1 MTAPL
6 VTLGDVRESIVSFMA
21 MDDLWRR
28 RVPEQKGWQIPGVG
42 FLPAVD
48 VLVGVLV
55 ALAVGA
61 GGLLLA
67 ALQVSL
73 DTLGAADVIV
83 VMVLAVA
90 VSFRR
95 VVPIASAAVMTL
107 VWIIGTYT
115 TPYVATNWVS
125 TLAFFFSYYS
135 LMVWVRTRR
144 IAWGSMLAVFVVIM
158 GWVAVMVA
166 FGRSLTEQLK
176 IINPDGN
183 GEGVIYLVLTY
194 VIVNI
199 TFVVGAA
206 LVGQVS
212 WLWARDLAEVRR
224 QAATIERQRTQ
235 LAEQAVLDERLRIAR
250 EMHDSVA
257 HHVSVVGIHAAGARR
272 ALDVG
277 PGLAREAL
285 AIVES
290 ESREAVTEMR
300 SLLGSLRAGDE
311 SRARLGLTDLDRL
324 CDGQRRASVRLLRV
338 GDDSMVGPLLG
349 HTCYRIVQESLNN
362 VEGHSSA
369 TEVTVSVRC
378 SEDEVEVEVTDNGR
392 PIRSAP
398 STGVGIVGMSERV
411 EALGGTIEVGPR
423 RVGGWRVRAVM
434 PMHHGEETRIEDM
447 KDGED

>member
-1 MTAPL
+1 M
-6 VTLGDVRESIVSFMA
+6 
-21 MDDLWRR
+21 W
-28 RVPEQKGWQIPGVG
+28 

-48 VLVGVLV
+48 VLVGALV

-67 ALQVSL
+67 TLQDHL
-73 DTLGAADVIV
+73 DTLGPGDVIV
-83 VMVLAVA
+83 VIVLAVA
-90 VSFRR
+90 LSFRR
-95 VVPIASAAVMTL
+95 VMPITSAAVMTL
-107 VWIIGTYT
+107 VWINGTYA
-115 TPYVATNWVS
+115 TPYMATNWVS

-158 GWVAVMVA
+158 GWVVMMMA
-166 FGRSLTEQLK
+166 FGRSLTEQFE
-176 IINPDGN
+176 IINPDSN

-194 VIVNI
+194 VIVNV

-212 WLWARDLAEVRR
+212 RDLAEVRR

-250 EMHDSVA
+250 EMHDSMA

-272 ALDVG
+272 ALDVD
-277 PGLAREAL
+277 PDLAREAL
-285 AIVES
+285 ATVES

-311 SRARLGLTDLDRL
+311 PRARLGLADLDRL
-324 CDGQRRASVRLLRV
+324 CDEPRRASVRLLRV
-338 GDDSMVGPLLG
+338 GDDSLVGPQLG

-362 VEGHSSA
+362 VEAHSSA

-378 SEDEVEVEVTDNGR
+378 SDDEVEVEVTDNGR

-423 RVGGWRVRAVM
+423 KVGGWRVRAVM
-434 PMHHGEETRIEDM
+434 PMRQSQDVRDEDM
-447 KDGED
+447 KEGED